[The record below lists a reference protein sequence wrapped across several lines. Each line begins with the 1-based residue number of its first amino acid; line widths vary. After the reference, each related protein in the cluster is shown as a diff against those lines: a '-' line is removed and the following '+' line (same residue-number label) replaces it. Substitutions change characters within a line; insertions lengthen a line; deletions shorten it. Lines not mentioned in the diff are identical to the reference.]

1 MPDMK
6 EIIKQIQYIT
16 YGAYGDSGQV
26 AALLEEPDSQPET
39 VAKALENTAAR
50 LARAALKEE
59 YQPPPLDVSVWDAIY
74 QRQPLV

>member
-16 YGAYGDSGQV
+16 YGAYGASGQV
-26 AALLEEPDSQPET
+26 AALLEEPDSTPEA